1 MLNNGDEVMSSSR
14 QHTLAIVSC
23 DEKYFTIKERLSSIF
38 TDINNFLEQKNG
50 EILYETKFGKQFYLE
65 LFLDGDLKFLLT
77 VMGINAANS
86 NYTCLYCRIDPPK
99 KKTDL
104 ICPNHKI
111 FIGQSL

>member
-50 EILYETKFGKQFYLE
+50 EILYESKFGKQFYLE

-86 NYTCLYCRIDPPK
+86 NYTCLYCRIDPQ